1 MARNPRT
8 GVECYA
14 SLGGALVAS
23 QSVGI
28 PDSIRFGE
36 DFEFDLSA
44 YRLSRSGRPLKL
56 ERIPAEVLAL
66 LLEHRGE
73 LVTREQLVESIWGK
87 GAFLDT
93 DNSINGAI
101 RKVRQVLKDD
111 PEQPRFIQTITGKGY
126 RFIAPVRAPV
136 PGFLPVTN
144 VEALRPVAVPSLRSP
159 AAPVAGNL
167 LRGRWPLL
175 LGIFIPVVVI
185 AGLALGIYSHW
196 SRSRIRPAAA
206 AGRAMLAVLP
216 FENLT
221 GDASQDYFSDGLT
234 EEMISQLGDLDPEH
248 MGVIARTSVMQYKH
262 TTKALD
268 QIGRELGV
276 QYALEGSVRSDSGKL
291 RISAQL
297 IELSDQT
304 HLWTRQYDREPGN
317 VLALQSEIAQET
329 ANEIRLKIG
338 DHERIASGEPPMLSR
353 TASEAYVLYLKGLY
367 FSNKRTTQGLQQAI
381 RYFQK
386 AVDKDPAYAQA
397 YAGLAQSYA
406 LMAGYGGSL
415 PTEAMPRARAAA
427 HRALEL
433 DERLPEAHSA
443 LAVIAQNYD
452 WDWATAE
459 KQYRRAIQLNPNYAT
474 AHHWYAECLALQ
486 GRFNEAFREIE
497 SARKLDPLS
506 LIVAADYGAI
516 LYFSRQYDRAIEQ
529 FRAVLE
535 MEPNFPRAHMLVW
548 AYAQKGQFADALAD
562 LEAWRSP
569 DNLAW
574 TWAMEAYLAGMSGD
588 RARAKLAFEQL
599 QRMEA
604 LQPLDSLSLAI
615 TYIGMGDNEK
625 ALARLEK
632 AYLEHSSSLS
642 ALKVDPTYDPLRA
655 DPRFQELL
663 RRLGLAK

>member
-1 MARNPRT
+1 MLRA
-8 GVECYA
+8 
-14 SLGGALVAS
+14 LGGAVVAS
-23 QSVGI
+23 QPVGI

-36 DFEFDLSA
+36 DFEFDLNA
-44 YRLSRSGRPLKL
+44 YRLSRSGRALKL
-56 ERIPAEVLAL
+56 ERIPTEVLAL
-66 LLEHRGE
+66 LIEHRGE
-73 LVTREQLVESIWGK
+73 LVTREQLAESIWGK

-126 RFIAPVRAPV
+126 RFIAPVSGFV
-136 PGFLPVTN
+136 PTPN
-144 VEALRPVAVPSLRSP
+144 VEPPRPVAVPDLRS
-159 AAPVAGNL
+159 AVTPVAAES
-167 LRGRWPLL
+167 RWRWPLL
-175 LGIFIPVVVI
+175 LGMFILLVVI
-185 AGLALGIYSHW
+185 AGLALGIYSQR
-196 SRSRIRPAAA
+196 SRSRVRPAAPG
-206 AGRAMLAVLP
+206 GRAMLAVLP

-221 GDASQDYFSDGLT
+221 GDASQDFFSDGLT
-234 EEMISQLGDLDPEH
+234 EEMIAQLGDLDPQH
-248 MGVIARTSVMQYKH
+248 LGVIARTSVMQYKH

-268 QIGRELGV
+268 QIGHELGV

-297 IELSDQT
+297 IELNGQT

-329 ANEIRLKIG
+329 ANEIRFKIG
-338 DHERIASGEPPMLSR
+338 DHERINSGQPPLLSPA
-353 TASEAYVLYLKGLY
+353 ASEAYVLYLKGLY
-367 FSNKRTTQGLQQAI
+367 FSNKRTTQGLQQSLQ
-381 RYFQK
+381 YFQK
-386 AVDKDPAYAQA
+386 AVDKDPTYAQA

-406 LMAGYGGSL
+406 LIAGYGGSP
-415 PTEAMPRARAAA
+415 PTEAMPKARAAA
-427 HRALEL
+427 RRALEL

-459 KQYRRAIQLNPNYAT
+459 KEYRRAIQLNPNYAT

-486 GRFNEAFREIE
+486 GRFNEAFPEIE

-548 AYAQKGQFADALAD
+548 AYVQKGQFADALAD
-562 LEAWRSP
+562 IEASRIGNNP
-569 DNLAW
+569 AW
-574 TWAMEAYLAGMSGD
+574 SWAMVAYVEGRSGD
-588 RARAKLAFEQL
+588 RARAKLAFEPL
-599 QRMEA
+599 QRMEVRHR
-604 LQPLDSLSLAI
+604 LDSLSLAI
-615 TYIGMGDNEK
+615 AYIGMGDNDK
-625 ALARLEK
+625 ALASLEK

-642 ALKVDPTYDPLRA
+642 ALKVDPTYDPLRS

-663 RRLGLAK
+663 RRLRLTK